1 MFAVQVTVITNSINV
16 YCANTTSKRSHF
28 ASEFSAGEAFTIRS
42 ENIPEI
48 ADFLTIE
55 IPLIFFGIIGYSKCL
70 ILCNELC
77 SFAIFKRRS
86 CHSNGCAVFQRLN
99 IPCVKFLLGKLF

>member
-1 MFAVQVTVITNSINV
+1 MFAVQVAVITNGINV

-77 SFAIFKRRS
+77 SFAVPRRGNVRQAFADAG
-86 CHSNGCAVFQRLN
+86 NGQ
-99 IPCVKFLLGKLF
+99 P

>member
-1 MFAVQVTVITNSINV
+1 MFAVQVAVITNGINV

-55 IPLIFFGIIGYSKCL
+55 IPLIFFGIISIVRFVSTCHIPL
-70 ILCNELC
+70 RHTANTTIL
-77 SFAIFKRRS
+77 RRRVEYPAS
-86 CHSNGCAVFQRLN
+86 DC
-99 IPCVKFLLGKLF
+99 P